1 VEPHTLVTAERVV
14 ATAGRANPDALRE
27 QLGLPQGLEKMSKRD
42 MVALARSLG
51 REASATES
59 LAALRGKL
67 VDGSLALQ
75 VGAGV
80 EERQRLPRAETAPAS
95 GSRSRPKRDT
105 SLPFSNSMWTQ
116 VQSPLMAPGAT
127 LLLNRVT
134 VGKDEQ
140 FEEFENSVRRRWVV
154 EQGVDG
160 WRENH
165 KAHAAAASASAG
177 AAEPA
182 PHSVAAAAEAPSG
195 PSSPLAEKPGPQLH
209 SMVLD
214 MKVEKGHREQ
224 LKGKDRDP
232 AKGDQFRGGSK
243 KAHRMGGGMWTTMTS
258 SSRWRLAHARPGR
271 GGKKTADAEKAPQEK
286 LVRLKVKLD
295 GNAAVSPSPPPSA
308 ASDGLAGPLAGVEVG
323 AEPLPA
329 DPLLGRAPASRRPHT
344 TPHLTRH
351 HHHHQHRHSPAGVGA
366 PLGNQSSRGGG
377 FGPAKRDERGEVS
390 ASASTSAPATNL
402 AAAAAGPTAAAAG
415 GAGGAQRLH
424 IDAKGNIH
432 HVVYVGVPQLP
443 AAAATLPARASF
455 KLNPSAQHGG
465 VGAGALT
472 AEIFATHYLSSPP
485 MY

>member
-1 VEPHTLVTAERVV
+1 MEPHTLVTAERVV

-127 LLLNRVT
+127 LLLLNTVT

-140 FEEFENSVRRRWVV
+140 FEEFEKSVRRRWVV

-165 KAHAAAASASAG
+165 KAHAAASASTSAG
-177 AAEPA
+177 AAEQA
-182 PHSVAAAAEAPSG
+182 HHGAAAAAEAPSG
-195 PSSPLAEKPGPQLH
+195 PSSPPATKPGPQTQLH

-258 SSRWRLAHARPGR
+258 SSRWRLARARPGR
-271 GGKKTADAEKAPQEK
+271 GGKKKANAEKAPQEK
-286 LVRLKVKLD
+286 VVRLKVKFD
-295 GNAAVSPSPPPSA
+295 GNAAVSPSPSPSA
-308 ASDGLAGPLAGVEVG
+308 ASDGLAGQLAGVEIG

-329 DPLLGRAPASRRPHT
+329 DPLHGRAPASRRPHT

-351 HHHHQHRHSPAGVGA
+351 HHPQHRHGPAGVGA
-366 PLGNQSSRGGG
+366 LGNESSRGGG
-377 FGPAKRDERGEVS
+377 FGPAKRGERAEV
-390 ASASTSAPATNL
+390 SASTSAPATNL

-443 AAAATLPARASF
+443 AAAATVPARASF